1 MKTAPG
7 QSSIILPQCWNASFC
22 NTGYLTD
29 DASVRPHLCPHLFR
43 WFSVAFGLRFRSH
56 GRPLDC
62 AHASNIF
69 ESWFNSARGALR
81 CLVPSNPDLP
91 LYCLERTCELENWR
105 SSESSMLH
113 KLVRFPLLPHMCI
126 LPRMLGS
133 LQILNLSR
141 NALEELP
148 PSLFHEFKPYLW
160 HARRRKFRDLRV
172 IDLSYNKLSILAGH
186 CPSNFECEWSWMIS
200 IEHAGRANTLMISFF
215 KGNSSFNAFL
225 AQHMGGW
232 DPHVSSQVSF
242 LAACMNF

>member
-113 KLVRFPLLPHMCI
+113 KLVRFPCFPTCVFYPGCWAPCRFSTWAEMPWKNFLP
-126 LPRMLGS
+126 
-133 LQILNLSR
+133 
-141 NALEELP
+141 
-148 PSLFHEFKPYLW
+148 
-160 HARRRKFRDLRV
+160 
-172 IDLSYNKLSILAGH
+172 
-186 CPSNFECEWSWMIS
+186 
-200 IEHAGRANTLMISFF
+200 
-215 KGNSSFNAFL
+215 
-225 AQHMGGW
+225 
-232 DPHVSSQVSF
+232 VSSMSSNHTYGTQEEENSETWESSTWATTNWASWLAIVQATLNVNGVEWFPLSTQDARILWWFRF
-242 LAACMNF
+242 LRAILLSMHFWRNIWGVEIHMSPHKCHF

>member
-29 DASVRPHLCPHLFR
+29 DASVRPHLCPHLFKL
-43 WFSVAFGLRFRSH
+43 FSVAFGLRFRSH
-56 GRPLDC
+56 GRPVDC

-69 ESWFNSARGALR
+69 ESWFNSALGALR
-81 CLVPSNPDLP
+81 CLVPSSPDLP

-160 HARRRKFRDLRV
+160 HARRRTLWHARRRNFRDLRV

-186 CPSNFECEWSWMIS
+186 GPSNFECEFEWFPLSTQDVRIHALSEDFFWGAILFS
-200 IEHAGRANTLMISFF
+200 II
-215 KGNSSFNAFL
+215 
-225 AQHMGGW
+225 
-232 DPHVSSQVSF
+232 
-242 LAACMNF
+242 